1 MNKNDKKAIF
11 IGECMIELNGD
22 ISSLGTLNSNMQ
34 VNFGGDTYN
43 SAVYFNR
50 LTDHKTN
57 TFYCTALSND
67 NFSKKMILRFKNEEL
82 NCKYIRTDG
91 TTPPGLYS
99 IEIDERGERSF
110 SYWRNQSPSKKIFT
124 GDKINL
130 QIPEPKEASLKP
142 YDFKLE
148 IVYEDDDLLVINKPA
163 GIIMHPGAG
172 NYDETIVNAL
182 MHYNKDSLST
192 IGDELRPGIVHRID
206 KDTSGLIVIAKN
218 NTTHENLSHQFS
230 EHTITRVYQLL
241 IWGKLRPSS
250 GKIDTFITRSSKN
263 RQMMEVSSSKGKRAI
278 TNYKTIEIFEND
290 KTPTLSLVECRL
302 ETGRTHQI
310 RVHMTHM
317 GNSIMGD
324 GKYKKKYKKLKNI
337 DASLENLIYKLDRQF
352 LHAQTLGF
360 IHPKTNDEMTFTSIL
375 PQELENILVLLRNTD
390 K

>member
-1 MNKNDKKAIF
+1 MKKNINLIVESNENNLRIDTFITKKESLISRTRVKNL
-11 IGECMIELNGD
+11 ILKKKLKLN
-22 ISSLGTLNSNMQ
+22 
-34 VNFGGDTYN
+34 
-43 SAVYFNR
+43 
-50 LTDHKTN
+50 
-57 TFYCTALSND
+57 
-67 NFSKKMILRFKNEEL
+67 NEII
-82 NCKYIRTDG
+82 N
-91 TTPPGLYS
+91 
-99 IEIDERGERSF
+99 
-110 SYWRNQSPSKKIFT
+110 SPSKRVSI

-130 QIPEPKEASLKP
+130 EIPEPKEASLKP

-148 IVYEDDDLLVINKPA
+148 IIYEDDDLLVINKPA

-172 NYDETIVNAL
+172 NYDKTIVNAL
-182 MHYNKDSLST
+182 MHYNKDTLST

-206 KDTSGLIVIAKN
+206 KDTSGLIVVAKN
-218 NTTHENLSHQFS
+218 NTTHENLSYQFS

-241 IWGKLRPSS
+241 IWGKLRPTS

-263 RQMMEVSSSKGKRAI
+263 RQMMEVSGSKGKRAI

-337 DASLENLIYKLDRQF
+337 DTNLENLIYKLDRQF

-360 IHPKTNDEMTFTSIL
+360 IHPKTKEEMTFTSIL
-375 PQELENILVLLRNTD
+375 PQELENILLLLRNTH